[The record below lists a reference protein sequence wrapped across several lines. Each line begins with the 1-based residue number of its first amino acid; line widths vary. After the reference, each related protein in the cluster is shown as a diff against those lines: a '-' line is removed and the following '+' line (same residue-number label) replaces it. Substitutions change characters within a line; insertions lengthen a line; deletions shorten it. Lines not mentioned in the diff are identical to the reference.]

1 MSERKEPYNTGKV
14 TSAVDATV
22 IKTLCQ
28 AIEVSH
34 QNGAL
39 FFLAQE
45 LLKAGALPTASKEL
59 AIAMRQAAHRLK
71 QGS

>member
-14 TSAVDATV
+14 MTAEDATI
-22 IKTLCQ
+22 IKILCQ
-28 AIEVSH
+28 AIEFSY

-45 LLKAGALPTASKEL
+45 LLKAGAVPTASKEL
-59 AIAMRQAAHRLK
+59 AEALYHAAQRLK
-71 QGS
+71 QN